1 MWKAWILVIFL
12 KKRLWIY
19 KIIINSSFLF
29 SLFSEFSALS
39 RNPSFSQ
46 YLLHHFFTFLLQSS
60 SISYYLLTLFF
71 LHFIYVLLSS
81 VFFTSPFF
89 FFNSVRQIYKA
100 DKIDRPDRMFGRST
114 FSNHTKIYRNRL
126 MMSESSVVGA
136 DLSRT
141 DPLRSDDHSNF
152 LYCFFFV
159 F

>member
-1 MWKAWILVIFL
+1 MF
-12 KKRLWIY
+12 
-19 KIIINSSFLF
+19 F
-29 SLFSEFSALS
+29 
-39 RNPSFSQ
+39 
-46 YLLHHFFTFLLQSS
+46 YLLCSLL
-60 SISYYLLTLFF
+60 
-71 LHFIYVLLSS
+71 H
-81 VFFTSPFF
+81 PF

-152 LYCFFFV
+152 LYCFFFCLLKLKRKLRLITISISNFLKEKIKKEIYLLTILFLFV
-159 F
+159 DFFLKNIYIINYK